1 LNDLS
6 PSVPPERLP
15 LPDSFF
21 CRDTVIV
28 ARELLGRHLLRFDAA
43 ISQWL
48 SYRIVETEAY
58 TADDP
63 ACHAYN
69 RKTGRA
75 EMLYNHPGMAYVY
88 LIYGIYNCL
97 NVVTE
102 PHGVAGAVLFRA
114 VEPLFDL
121 AGQASVLNSQ
131 YAQPERLRT
140 NGPGRLT
147 KALDIGR
154 QTFNGMPLTRMES
167 GLYLAAGEPA
177 PDAAIH
183 QTTRIGITK
192 AADYPWRFYI
202 RGNDWV
208 SVRAADDPTPK
219 RRRPRPKS

>member
-1 LNDLS
+1 M
-6 PSVPPERLP
+6 
-15 LPDSFF
+15 
-21 CRDTVIV
+21 
-28 ARELLGRHLLRFDAA
+28 ARALLGCRLMRFDPA

-75 EMLYNHPGMAYVY
+75 EMLYAHPGTAYVY
-88 LIYGIYNCL
+88 LIYGMYNCL

-114 VEPLFDL
+114 VEPLFEPD
-121 AGQASVLNSQ
+121 LNSQ

-140 NGPGRLT
+140 HGPGRLA
-147 KALDIGR
+147 KALDIDR
-154 QTFNGMPLTRMES
+154 AMFNGLPLTRTES
-167 GLYLAAGEPA
+167 GLYLADGEVVSDEA
-177 PDAAIH
+177 VV

-192 AADYPWRFYI
+192 AVDYPWRFYL
-202 RGNDWV
+202 RGNPWV
-208 SVRAADDPTPK
+208 SVKAADDPYGKKPVKKPK
-219 RRRPRPKS
+219 K